1 MEDGE
6 ILLREALELLSRYAL
21 DEAITKAEAALRTEM
36 DGEWMEERGQQF
48 PRTNRSKAF
57 YVIGT
62 ARSEKGDKKGAIEML
77 DQALKLIPD
86 DPICFSN
93 RAVAKRDLGDED
105 GALADFARALE
116 LRPLYAHAR
125 ANRARLLAKLDQ
137 LEKADEDYVIL
148 LCVANTPEH
157 RSEWNAV
164 RERRGLPHDDDA
176 FVKAA
181 NALPRTLPLQFPK

>member
-1 MEDGE
+1 MTDGE
-6 ILLREALELLSRYAL
+6 MRLQEALELLSRYAL

-93 RAVAKRDLGDED
+93 RAVAKRDLGDEE
-105 GALADFARALE
+105 GALADFSRALE
-116 LRPLYAHAR
+116 LRPAYAHAR
-125 ANRARLLAKLDQ
+125 ANRARLHAKRGENAEALADYELLLKI
-137 LEKADEDYVIL
+137 AD
-148 LCVANTPEH
+148 TPEH
-157 RSEWNAV
+157 RA
-164 RERRGLPHDDDA
+164 ERDA
-176 FVKAA
+176 LLK
-181 NALPRTLPLQFPK
+181 PTL